1 MSRESYR
8 FVVLVVVAKI
18 TVTLTNLVE
27 QIDKKYFYMI
37 DDPLE
42 QGLRLHIE
50 NDSVGA
56 QQNTTNTKPI
66 FFSIRLFS
74 LVFVQTTNS
83 STEFSKTEWE
93 KKRKITGYGWTLAD
107 L

>member
-8 FVVLVVVAKI
+8 FVVVVVVAKI

-66 FFSIRLFS
+66 IFRYDY
-74 LVFVQTTNS
+74 LV
-83 STEFSKTEWE
+83 
-93 KKRKITGYGWTLAD
+93 
-107 L
+107 